1 MPPWTQVTALRAAS
15 LQCSEKH
22 WAQRQRCTSKRQPA
36 DGMLRM
42 RSSSRVGSVSLDD
55 VLGAF
60 ATVEASVG
68 RAVNPTVYSIAE
80 YKSKLAS
87 GNHFLSSLIRG
98 K

>member
-1 MPPWTQVTALRAAS
+1 
-15 LQCSEKH
+15 
-22 WAQRQRCTSKRQPA
+22 
-36 DGMLRM
+36 M

-98 K
+98 KKVFLFGDEDELRKNGWNTVG